1 MKKLLAAV
9 LAGATVA
16 TMASFSVFAA
26 DIDAGEIYG
35 IKDATGA
42 TSLGSS
48 PSVASDS
55 TVYYQLDDIVSGQA
69 NNLADKDLF
78 SVKFKKD
85 EGAKY
90 VKKIS
95 LVEKEIKSISGRQ
108 QYIKLELVEDQTDVD
123 EKIEITVTFTAKS
136 KAAGLDFGTVSDPNV
151 IASGDKITADIKL
164 FIDNSVK
171 DEADQSNTAG
181 DTGYVSKPL
190 KNEENTV
197 EWAGND
203 GDTIAK
209 LEFSA
214 DSDVSK
220 YYPKLSTK
228 WDNAE
233 YAAKFAGQDAYLFSF
248 VGNPTISATS
258 RPLLTIYNPFVD
270 DDDELTVAD
279 ENIVVYT
286 VDADGNLTDVTA
298 LFTIGENDDG
308 DYVLTTK
315 TRTLGTYIIAQ
326 APATETADEA
336 PADGDKDVPNT
347 GR

>member
-26 DIDAGEIYG
+26 TYDAGYISAV
-35 IKDATGA
+35 KDAVGSATYDETG
-42 TSLGSS
+42 TVVSDTTLYYSLDQI
-48 PSVASDS
+48 VNANVSD
-55 TVYYQLDDIVSGQA
+55 
-69 NNLADKDLF
+69 LADKDYF

-85 EGAKY
+85 DGSKA
-90 VKKIS
+90 
-95 LVEKEIKSISGRQ
+95 IKSISVVEKSIKANSDGRKE
-108 QYIKLELVEDQTDVD
+108 YIKLELNEDQTDADTKVQF
-123 EKIEITVTFTAKS
+123 TVTFTAKKDAVGKTYVTS
-136 KAAGLDFGTVSDPNV
+136 EGA
-151 IASGDKITADIKL
+151 IESGDKIIAVGKIFVSND
-164 FIDNSVK
+164 VK
-171 DEADQSNTAG
+171 NDTDESFTAG
-181 DTGYVSKPL
+181 DTGYVAKPV
-190 KNEENTV
+190 KNEDNTV
-197 EWAGND
+197 EWAGID
-203 GDTIAK
+203 ADTIAK

-233 YAAKFAGQDAYLFSF
+233 YAAKFAGQDAFIFSF
-248 VGNPTISATS
+248 VGNPTISSTS
-258 RPLLTIYNPFVD
+258 RPTLTIYNPYVD
-270 DDDELTVAD
+270 EDDELTVAD
-279 ENIVVYT
+279 EDIVVYT

-326 APATETADEA
+326 APAAETVDEA
-336 PADGDKDVPNT
+336 PDDGDKDVPNT